1 VEFAEQG
8 PSDDWAPLDHLLEDI
23 ADAWFRPGDQGP
35 TFLFRVPRDRIPPA
49 AAGEPLTIERLMVAA
64 AISKDEVESW
74 RLEGTSVSEMGEP
87 LPAPPPGETHLTVVV
102 RMKPPAPPGEVSPE
116 TWQDLD
122 ALWKSIQVLESTIDS
137 LRLSMDGLRI
147 EMEAAFKKSLTV
159 EEKVHALQADVAQ
172 WNRAKNLGRYAVPK
186 VREFIHRATWAAAT
200 PERKRITDL
209 IENHLKPRVP
219 LPRMDEVRDQL
230 GHFQKDR
237 QVLLAQGN
245 AVNQEG
251 RGILAEIQR
260 HLAALQRN
268 AADRARQKRSAGRD
282 KGKHL

>member
-1 VEFAEQG
+1 VDFAE
-8 PSDDWAPLDHLLEDI
+8 PAPTDDWVPLDHMFEDI

-35 TFLFRVPRDRIPPA
+35 TFRFRVPSDRLPPEG
-49 AAGEPLTIERLMVAA
+49 AGEPLTIERLLDAA
-64 AISKDEVESW
+64 AIPKGEVESW
-74 RLEGTSVSEMGEP
+74 QVEGRSVPDWREV
-87 LPAPPPGETHLTVVV
+87 LPSPPPGETHLTVTV
-102 RMKPPAPPGEVSPE
+102 RMKPPAPVADVSPE

-122 ALWKSIQVLESTIDS
+122 ALWKSIQVLESSIDS
-137 LRLSMDGLRI
+137 LRLSMEGLRI
-147 EMEAAFKKSLTV
+147 EMEAAFKKPLTV

-200 PERKRITDL
+200 PERKRIADV
-209 IENHLKPRVP
+209 IENNLKPRVP
-219 LPRMDEVRDQL
+219 HPRMNEVRDQM

-245 AVNQEG
+245 AVNQEC
-251 RGILAEIQR
+251 RGILGDIQR
-260 HLAALQRN
+260 ILASLQRN
-268 AADRARQKRSAGRD
+268 AAERARQKRSAGRD